1 MTFGEKMT
9 KPRVVNLIDCIVSL
23 LAPKLLCKKWD
34 VVYILKMY
42 QNLGSQSFNEDSD
55 FRGN

>member
-1 MTFGEKMT
+1 MT
-9 KPRVVNLIDCIVSL
+9 KPRVVSLIDCIVSL
-23 LAPKLLCKKWD
+23 LAPKLLCKKWN

-42 QNLGSQSFNEDSD
+42 FSLGSQSFNEDSD